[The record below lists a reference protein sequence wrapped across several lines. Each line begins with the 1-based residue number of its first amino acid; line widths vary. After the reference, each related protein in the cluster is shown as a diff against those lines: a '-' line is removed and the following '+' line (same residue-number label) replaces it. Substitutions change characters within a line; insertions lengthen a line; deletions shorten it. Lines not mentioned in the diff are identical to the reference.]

1 LPSDV
6 LDDVA
11 AELDSTAMVLAFGWL
26 LQRSPTILPVPGTSS
41 AAHLRENIAAARL
54 KLSLEAIKEMDA
66 IAV

>member
-1 LPSDV
+1 
-6 LDDVA
+6 
-11 AELDSTAMVLAFGWL
+11 MVLAFGWL

-54 KLSLEAIKEMDA
+54 KLSPEAIKKMDA